1 MKYKYQLIERRDE
14 SPEGTTSDTLR
25 EKNNLILAPKGNYT
39 LDQILDIL
47 KNPKPEYLKGIY
59 IPFSENEKEIKLNI
73 YGEKNIKANVDKNK
87 QLKINQKAKY
97 GKLFYKHIEDEIS
110 KIKGKSVKFERIITE
125 PVGGF
130 ILGLPL
136 MTKNN
141 NDIITDYIK
150 LTKNSK
156 KSSGLKWEEL
166 PNEAVV
172 KILTDNMS
180 MAEKTIDTILSN
192 AGLKSGEDY
201 SLRKE
206 KVINEL
212 KNIIKEIIT
221 NERLSFKKR
230 F

>member
-1 MKYKYQLIERRDE
+1 MKYKYKLTERNE
-14 SPEGTTSDTLR
+14 SDTQDALR

-47 KNPKPEYLKGIY
+47 KNPKPEYLKGVY
-59 IPFSENEKEIKLNI
+59 VPFSENEKEIKLNV
-73 YGEKNIKANVDKNK
+73 YGEKNILANVDKNK
-87 QLKINQKAKY
+87 TLKANQKEKY
-97 GKLFYKHIEDEIS
+97 GKLFYEYIQDVLATN
-110 KIKGKSVKFERIITE
+110 GQSVKFERIITD

-141 NDIITDYIK
+141 NDIITKYIN
-150 LTKNSK
+150 LTKNKGK

-166 PNEAVV
+166 PSEAAVRF
-172 KILTDNMS
+172 LTDNMS
-180 MAEKTIDTILSN
+180 ITEKTIKTILSN
-192 AGLKSGEDY
+192 AGLESGEDY

-206 KVINEL
+206 KTLNEL

-221 NERLSFKKR
+221 NERFSFKKR

>member
-1 MKYKYQLIERRDE
+1 MKYKYRLTERQDE
-14 SPEGTTSDTLR
+14 SPESTTSSALR

-47 KNPKPEYLKGIY
+47 KNPKPEYLKGIH
-59 IPFSENEKEIKLNI
+59 IPFSENEKDIRVNV
-73 YGEKNIKANVDKNK
+73 YGEKNILANVDKNK
-87 QLKINQKAKY
+87 QLKINQKTKY

-110 KIKGKSVKFERIITE
+110 KAKGKPVKFERIITE

-130 ILGLPL
+130 ALGLPL

-141 NDIITDYIK
+141 NDIIADYIK
-150 LTKNSK
+150 LTKSSK

-166 PNEAVV
+166 PNEAAV
-172 KILTDNMS
+172 KVLTDNMS
-180 MAEKTIDTILSN
+180 ITEKTINTILSN

-206 KVINEL
+206 KVISEL
-212 KNIIKEIIT
+212 KNIIKEIVT
-221 NERLSFKKR
+221 NERFSFKKR
-230 F
+230 L

>member
-1 MKYKYQLIERRDE
+1 MKYKYRLIERRND
-14 SPEGTTSDTLR
+14 SPEDNTQSALR
-25 EKNNLILAPKGNYT
+25 EKNNLVLVPKGDYT
-39 LDQILDIL
+39 LDQILNIL
-47 KNPKPEYLKGIY
+47 KNPKPEYLKGVY
-59 IPFSENEKEIKLNI
+59 VPFSEKEQDIKINI
-73 YGEKNIKANVDKNK
+73 YGEKNIMANVDKNK
-87 QLKINQKAKY
+87 KLKIDQKNKY
-97 GKLFYKHIEDEIS
+97 GKLFYQYVEGEVS
-110 KIKGKSVKFERIITE
+110 KTKGKPVKFERIITE

-130 ILGLPL
+130 VLGLPL

-141 NDIITDYIK
+141 NDIVADYIK
-150 LTKNSK
+150 LTKSSK
-156 KSSGLKWEEL
+156 KFNEIKWEEL
-166 PNEAVV
+166 PNEAAV

-180 MAEKTIDTILSN
+180 TTEKTINTILTN

-206 KVINEL
+206 KVIDEL